1 VSHTVTSGR
10 AFRPRLRD
18 SVIVVQLVD
27 GRLQFRATHERV
39 VSTFDVDPWVVE
51 LVPLLDGTRTT
62 RQLAEELSLG
72 HGDRRLHDV
81 LELMRRER
89 FLSVGSPPGDR
100 TTRHSRQMLLFDEM
114 IAAGEVD
121 GSAGLPDA
129 RALQARL
136 TRARVVVETWRAHVE
151 EADDLRTI
159 LREGDLVVSCAD
171 QPSVAHVSDV
181 VAEASQAAG
190 STHIVGGAYGAL
202 LGAPGV
208 SVIPGRTTC
217 WLCIREAT
225 ADDHGRAARV
235 LKGSV
240 PGGVV
245 APLAGIVGSL
255 TAMEV
260 LRLLLGLPPTL
271 AGGIREIDLA
281 THDSVWRAVPPRP
294 ECGCVST
301 PVTSAC
307 PTSWATR

>member
-136 TRARVVVETWRAHVE
+136 TH
-151 EADDLRTI
+151 
-159 LREGDLVVSCAD
+159 LVVSCAD